1 MTTVTR
7 DTLDAAVE
15 FDSPFTLTP
24 NGDGTAYLKRWTG
37 GRIAPDAW
45 MREDGELEWIAQ
57 ENWEPVDGHSSQQGY
72 TGPIMHSSET
82 LSGGMAARIIAEGGT
97 YAVVAVEQDT
107 DHLDPDSDYDAIV
120 DARDNPAGWA
130 LMRADVQ

>member
-1 MTTVTR
+1 MATVTR

-24 NGDGTAYLKRWTG
+24 NGDGTAYLQRWTG
-37 GRIAPDAW
+37 GLRAPEVHDAGD
-45 MREDGELEWIAQ
+45 DGLEVFGP
-57 ENWEPVDGHSSQQGY
+57 WEPVDGHSGQYGY
-72 TGPIMHSSET
+72 SGPIMHPSET

-107 DHLDPDSDYDAIV
+107 DHLDDHDAIME
-120 DARDNPAGWA
+120 ARDNPAGWA
-130 LMRADVQ
+130 LMRYTGSAR